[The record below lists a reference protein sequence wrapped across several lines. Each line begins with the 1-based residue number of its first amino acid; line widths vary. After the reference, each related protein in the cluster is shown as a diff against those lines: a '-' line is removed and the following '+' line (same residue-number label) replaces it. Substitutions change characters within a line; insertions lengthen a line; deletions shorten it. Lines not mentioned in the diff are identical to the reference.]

1 MMKIAMLS
9 TFYPFRG
16 GIAQFN
22 ANLYEVLKR
31 DHEVLP
37 YTFKRQYPDFL
48 FPGKTQY
55 VTTDDNA
62 LPIGSIPILDTANPF
77 TYLTAAKQI
86 KKETPDI
93 LLMKYWMSYF
103 APSLGTVANRVGKNG
118 TKVITILDNVIP
130 HEQKFFDKALTTWFL
145 KQNDG
150 FIAMSEAVRDDLVS
164 LHPKA
169 KSILKPH
176 PLYNH
181 FGDKVETAKAREA
194 LGVAPNKKTIL
205 FFGLIRDYKG
215 LDLLIDAVSMLDDSY
230 QLIIAGETYGS
241 FDTYNEQIKKADHP
255 ERIKVFNRYI
265 SDKEVPLF
273 FSAADVCALPYRSA
287 TQSGITSIAYH
298 FELPLIATN
307 TGGLKES
314 IEKPDVGLMIPEI
327 SAPAIAET
335 IQLFFNKDKSLFIS
349 NIQKE
354 KTFLTWEHFAET
366 LLSFAKE
373 LG

>member
-1 MMKIAMLS
+1 MKIAMLS

-22 ANLYEVLKR
+22 ANLYEVLKKEN
-31 DHEVLP
+31 EVLA
-37 YTFKRQYPDFL
+37 YTFKRQYPNFL

-55 VTTDDNA
+55 VTPDDNA
-62 LPIGSIPILDTANPF
+62 RPIESIQMLDTANPL
-77 TYLTAAKQI
+77 TYFKTARQI
-86 KKETPDI
+86 NREKPDI
-93 LLMKYWMSYF
+93 LIMKYWMSYF
-103 APSLGTVANRVGKNG
+103 APSLGTVANKVRKNG
-118 TKVITILDNVIP
+118 TKAITVLDNVIP
-130 HEQKFFDKALTTWFL
+130 HEQKFFDKPLTTWFL

-150 FIAMSEAVRDDLVS
+150 FIAMSESVQNDLLS
-164 LHPKA
+164 LYPKA

-181 FGDKVETAKAREA
+181 FGDKVEVIKARKSLEID
-194 LGVAPNKKTIL
+194 PNKKTIL

-241 FDTYNEQIKKADHP
+241 FDKYGEHIKKANNP
-255 ERIKVFNRYI
+255 GRIKVFNRYI
-265 SDKEVPLF
+265 SDNEVPLF
-273 FSAADVCALPYRSA
+273 FSAADVCVLPYRSA

-314 IEKPDVGLMIPEI
+314 IEKPGVGLMIPEI
-327 SAPAIAET
+327 SASSIAET
-335 IQLFFNKDKSLFIS
+335 IEQFFNKDRNIFTS

-354 KTFLTWEHFAET
+354 KSFLTWEHFAET

-373 LG
+373 L

>member
-1 MMKIAMLS
+1 MKIAMLS
-9 TFYPFRG
+9 AFYPFRG

-22 ANLYEVLKR
+22 ANLYEALKKEN
-31 DHEVLP
+31 DVCP
-37 YTFKRQYPDFL
+37 YTFRRQYPDFL

-55 VTTDDNA
+55 ITAGDNA
-62 LPIGSIPILDTANPF
+62 LPVKSIPVLDTANPF
-77 TYLTAAKQI
+77 TYLSAAGQI
-86 KKETPDI
+86 KKEKPDI

-103 APSLGTVANRVGKNG
+103 APSLGVVAGSVRKNG
-118 TKVITILDNVIP
+118 TKTITILDNVIP

-150 FIAMSEAVRDDLVS
+150 FIAMSGAVRDDLLL

-169 KSILKPH
+169 RSILKPH

-194 LGVAPNKKTIL
+194 LGTDVNKKTIL

-215 LDLLIDAVSMLDDSY
+215 LDLLIDAVSLLDDSY
-230 QLIIAGETYGS
+230 QLIIAGEAYGS
-241 FDTYNEQIKKADHP
+241 FDKYDERIKKANHP

-265 SDKEVPLF
+265 SDNEVPLF
-273 FSAADVCALPYRSA
+273 FSAADVCVLPYRSA

-314 IEKPDVGLMIPEI
+314 IEKPGAGLIIPEI
-327 SAPAIAET
+327 SATSIAET
-335 IQLFFNKDKSLFIS
+335 IQQFFHKDKNIFIS
-349 NIQKE
+349 NIRKE
-354 KTFLTWEHFAET
+354 KSLLTWEHFAET

-373 LG
+373 L

>member
-1 MMKIAMLS
+1 MLS

-22 ANLYEVLKR
+22 ANLYEVLKKEN
-31 DHEVLP
+31 EVLP
-37 YTFKRQYPDFL
+37 YTFNRQYPDFL

-55 VTTDDNA
+55 VTAGDDA
-62 LPIGSIPILDTANPF
+62 LPVGSIPVLDTANPL
-77 TYLTAAKQI
+77 TYLSAAKQI
-86 KKETPDI
+86 KKERPDI

-118 TKVITILDNVIP
+118 TTVITILDNVIP

-150 FIAMSEAVRDDLVS
+150 FIAMSEAVRNDLLL

-169 KSILKPH
+169 KSILMPH

-181 FGDKVETAKAREA
+181 FGDKVDTAKAREA
-194 LGVAPNKKTIL
+194 LGIDIHKKTIL

-215 LDLLIDAVSMLDDSY
+215 LDLLIDAVSLLDNSY
-230 QLIIAGETYGS
+230 QLIIAGEAYGS
-241 FDTYNEQIKKADHP
+241 FDKYDERIKKANNP

-273 FSAADVCALPYRSA
+273 FSSADVCVLPYRSA
-287 TQSGITSIAYH
+287 TQSGITAIAYH
-298 FELPLIATN
+298 FELPLMATD

-314 IEKPDVGLMIPEI
+314 IGKPGVGLMIPEI
-327 SAPAIAET
+327 SATSIAET
-335 IQLFFNKDKSLFIS
+335 IQQFFHKDKNIFIS
-349 NIQKE
+349 NIRRE
-354 KTFLTWEHFAET
+354 KALLTWEYFAET

-373 LG
+373 L

>member
-1 MMKIAMLS
+1 MKIAMLS

-31 DHEVLP
+31 EHEVMP
-37 YTFKRQYPDFL
+37 YTFKRQYPNFL

-55 VTTDDNA
+55 VTAGDDA
-62 LPIGSIPILDTANPF
+62 LPLKSIPILDTANPF
-77 TYLTAAKQI
+77 TYLSAAKQI
-86 KKETPDI
+86 KRENPGL

-103 APSLGTVANRVGKNG
+103 APSLGTVANSVRKNG
-118 TKVITILDNVIP
+118 TKTITILDNVIP

-150 FIAMSEAVRDDLVS
+150 FIAMSETVRNDLLS

-181 FGDKVETAKAREA
+181 FGSKIETTKAREA
-194 LGVAPNKKTIL
+194 LETDANKKTIL

-215 LDLLIDAVSMLDDSY
+215 LDLLIDAVSLLDDSY
-230 QLIIAGETYGS
+230 QLIIAGEPYGS
-241 FDTYNEQIKKADHP
+241 FDKYDEQIKKANHP

-265 SDKEVPLF
+265 SDNEVPLF
-273 FSAADVCALPYRSA
+273 FSAADVCVLPYRSA

-314 IEKPDVGLMIPEI
+314 IEKPGVGLMIPEI
-327 SAPAIAET
+327 NATSIAET
-335 IQLFFNKDKSLFIS
+335 IQRFFHKDKHLFIS

-354 KTFLTWEHFAET
+354 KTLLTWEHFAKT
-366 LLSFAKE
+366 LLSFAEE

>member
-1 MMKIAMLS
+1 MKIAMLS

-22 ANLYEVLKR
+22 ANLYEVLKKEN
-31 DHEVLP
+31 EVLP
-37 YTFKRQYPDFL
+37 YTFKRQYPDFF

-55 VTTDDNA
+55 VTVDDDA
-62 LPIGSIPILDTANPF
+62 LPVGSIPVLDTVNPF
-77 TYLTAAKQI
+77 TFLSAAKQI
-86 KKETPDI
+86 KKERPDI

-118 TKVITILDNVIP
+118 TKAITILDNVIP

-150 FIAMSEAVRDDLVS
+150 FIAMSEAVRNDLLL

-169 KSILKPH
+169 KSILMPH

-181 FGDKVETAKAREA
+181 FGDKVDTAKAREA
-194 LGVAPNKKTIL
+194 LGIDIHKKTIL

-215 LDLLIDAVSMLDDSY
+215 LDLLIDAVSLLDDSY
-230 QLIIAGETYGS
+230 QLVIAGEAYGS
-241 FDTYNEQIKKADHP
+241 FDSYGEQIKKANHP

-273 FSAADVCALPYRSA
+273 FSAADVCVLPYRSA
-287 TQSGITSIAYH
+287 TQSGITAIACH

-314 IEKPDVGLMIPEI
+314 IEKPGVGLIIPEI
-327 SAPAIAET
+327 NATSIAET
-335 IQLFFNKDKSLFIS
+335 IQRFFRKDKNIFIS

-354 KTFLTWEHFAET
+354 KSLLTWEHFVET

-373 LG
+373 L

>member
-1 MMKIAMLS
+1 MKIAMLS

-22 ANLYEVLKR
+22 ANLYETLKR

-55 VTTDDNA
+55 VTSDDNA
-62 LPIGSIPILDTANPF
+62 LPIESVPVLDTANPF
-77 TYLTAAKQI
+77 TYLSAAKQI
-86 KKETPDI
+86 KKENPDI

-150 FIAMSEAVRDDLVS
+150 FIAMSEAVRNDLLS

-181 FGDKVETAKAREA
+181 FGDKVETTKAREA
-194 LGVAPNKKTIL
+194 LGIVFNKKTIL

-215 LDLLIDAVSMLDDSY
+215 LDLLIDAISILDDSY

-241 FDTYNEQIKKADHP
+241 FDTYTEQIKKANHP

-273 FSAADVCALPYRSA
+273 FSAADVCVLPYRSA

-314 IEKPDVGLMIPEI
+314 IEKPGVGLMIPEI
-327 SAPAIAET
+327 NATSIAET
-335 IQLFFNKDKSLFIS
+335 IRQFFTRDKNVFIS
-349 NIQKE
+349 NLQKE
-354 KTFLTWEHFAET
+354 KTLLTWEHFAEA

-373 LG
+373 L